1 MGPEDLLAVL
11 LSAAGVILAFP
22 LPDLGFI
29 AWVALVPLFLVAHR
43 RPPGDAFRLGYLWGL
58 AAYGGVLWWMTAF
71 GLVVWALAA
80 AFAALAPAA
89 AMLAIAWVERDRD
102 GPFIVLW
109 IPLVWTAVE
118 FLRSQGALGIPWAL
132 LGATQHRAPPVI
144 QIASVGGV
152 YAVSFLV
159 ALVNVALYVILTR
172 RAVLAPAAGAGVVL
186 AAALLYG
193 VNVLRHPVPAT
204 FTAAV
209 VQPGVAGRA
218 QAGPGFDRRRFEDL
232 GGLTHQAA
240 ARGAALIVWPETASP
255 ADILDPRAAAAIR
268 SWVRRDHV
276 SLIASSLEG
285 GRANSAFAFGPTGA
299 LLGRYDKVRL
309 VPFAEYGERP
319 GRART
324 VLRTPEAAIG
334 IAICYESIFP
344 DIARQYARRGA
355 TMLAVLTNDAW
366 FGGRAA
372 PAQHAALAPFRAVE
386 ERRYLLRAANEGISA
401 IIDPRGRTVA
411 GLRLGARGILTARVA
426 PLSGLTPYA
435 RYGDVFGWA
444 AVLATAALLLPRSLG
459 FLAEEAGT
467 GVFPRLLAQSALP
480 FLGLAAAER
489 LRGPAPI
496 GAGPVVLP
504 AAIVALLAVTAL
516 LSLGHPARALGF
528 RLRSFVPA
536 AAAGLAAVAALTLI
550 ARHAF
555 AAHGPAPPL
564 LTPVLQGPHGTRW
577 AATLVR
583 ALAVGLAFE
592 WWLRGLVFA
601 AAAGW
606 RGEVAAV
613 LWPAFLGMAAAS
625 LRGPEAM
632 AWGLCGGVIF
642 GAIRARW
649 AQIPALAVAHA
660 AGAILLGFLFS
671 PW

>member
-1 MGPEDLLAVL
+1 ML
-11 LSAAGVILAFP
+11 LSAAGFILAFP

-29 AWVALVPLFLVAHR
+29 AWVALVPLFLVAHQG
-43 RPPGDAFRLGYLWGL
+43 PPRAAFWLGYLWGA
-58 AAYGGVLWWMTAF
+58 AAYGGVLWWMTSF

-80 AFAALAPAA
+80 ALAALAPAA
-89 AMLAIAWVERDRD
+89 AMLAIAWVERDRE

-109 IPLVWTAVE
+109 VPLVWTAVE
-118 FLRSQGALGIPWAL
+118 FLRSQGVVGFPWAL
-132 LGATQHRAPPVI
+132 LGATQHRAAPVI
-144 QIASVGGV
+144 QVASLGGV

-159 ALVNVALYVILTR
+159 ALVNAALYVILTR
-172 RAVLAPAAGAGVVL
+172 RAVLLPAAGAGVAL
-186 AAALLYG
+186 AAALVYG
-193 VNVLRHPVPAT
+193 LNVLRHPVPAT

-209 VQPGVAGRA
+209 VQPGFPVRA
-218 QAGPGFDRRRFEDL
+218 QLDPGLARRRFEDL
-232 GGLTHQAA
+232 GQLTQKAA
-240 ARGAALIVWPETASP
+240 ARGAALVVWPETASP
-255 ADILDPRAAAAIR
+255 VDLLDPPSAAEIR
-268 SWVRRDHV
+268 SWVRQDHV

-285 GRANSAFAFGPTGA
+285 GRTNSAFAFAPTGA
-299 LLGRYDKVRL
+299 FLGRYDKVRL

-324 VLRTPEAAIG
+324 VLRTPVAAIG

-344 DIARQYARRGA
+344 DIARRYARGGA

-411 GLRLGARGILTARVA
+411 GLRLGTRGILTARVA

-459 FLAEEAGT
+459 FLAEEAGA
-467 GVFPRLLAQSALP
+467 GAFPRLLAQSGLP
-480 FLGLAAAER
+480 FLGLAGAEW
-489 LRGPAPI
+489 LRGPAPA
-496 GAGPVVLP
+496 GAAPVVLP
-504 AAIVALLAVTAL
+504 ASILALLAVTAV
-516 LSLGHPARALGF
+516 LSIGRPARDLGF
-528 RLRSFVPA
+528 RLRGFLPA
-536 AAAGLAAVAALTLI
+536 AAVGLAAVAALTLI

-564 LTPVLQGPHGTRW
+564 LTPVFQGPHGIRW
-577 AATLVR
+577 AAAGVR

-601 AAAGW
+601 SAAAW
-606 RGEVAAV
+606 RGRVAAV

-632 AWGLCGGVIF
+632 AWGLYGGVIF

-649 AQIPALAVAHA
+649 AQIPALAVTHG
-660 AGAILLGFLFS
+660 AGTILLGFLFS

>member
-1 MGPEDLLAVL
+1 ML
-11 LSAAGVILAFP
+11 LSAAGFILAFP

-29 AWVALVPLFLVAHR
+29 AWVALVPLFLVAHQG
-43 RPPGDAFRLGYLWGL
+43 PPRAAFWLGYLWGA
-58 AAYGGVLWWMTAF
+58 AAYGGVLWWMTTF
-71 GLVVWALAA
+71 GLAVWALAA
-80 AFAALAPAA
+80 ALAALAPAA
-89 AMLAIAWVERDRD
+89 AMLAIAWVERDRE

-118 FLRSQGALGIPWAL
+118 FLRSQGALGFPWAL
-132 LGATQHRAPPVI
+132 LGATQHRAAPVI
-144 QIASVGGV
+144 QVASLGGV

-159 ALVNVALYVILTR
+159 ALVNAALYVILTR
-172 RAVLAPAAGAGVVL
+172 RAVLLPTAGAGVVL
-186 AAALLYG
+186 AAALVYG
-193 VNVLRHPVPAT
+193 LNVLRHPVPAT

-218 QAGPGFDRRRFEDL
+218 QAGPGLDRRRFEDL

-309 VPFAEYGERP
+309 VPFAEFGGRP
-319 GRART
+319 GHAGT
-324 VLRTPEAAIG
+324 VLRTPVAAIG

-344 DIARQYARRGA
+344 DIARRYARGGA

-411 GLRLGARGILTARVA
+411 GLRLGTRGILTARVA

-459 FLAEEAGT
+459 FLAEEAGA
-467 GVFPRLLAQSALP
+467 GAFPRLAQSALP
-480 FLGLAAAER
+480 FLGLAGAEW
-489 LRGPAPI
+489 LRGPAPA
-496 GAGPVVLP
+496 GAAPAVLP
-504 AAIVALLAVTAL
+504 ASILALLAVTAV
-516 LSLGHPARALGF
+516 LSIGRPARDLGF
-528 RLRSFVPA
+528 RLRGFLPA
-536 AAAGLAAVAALTLI
+536 AAVGLAAVAALTLI

-632 AWGLCGGVIF
+632 AWGLYGGVIF

-649 AQIPALAVAHA
+649 AQIPALAVTHG
-660 AGAILLGFLFS
+660 AGTILLGFLFS